1 MNWIELAGTAVALAM
16 DAFAVAMCRGLEM
29 KKLNVKHL
37 FLIAFMFGLFQALMP
52 LIGYWVSFWLKQYI
66 EPVDHWIAFA
76 LLAFIG
82 IKMIAEAV
90 KGGDE
95 KKEEEGALHF
105 KMLLLMSFATSID
118 ALVVGI
124 TFVAT
129 GTDVWVGCAVIG
141 VITFALSA
149 LGVLLGNKVGA
160 RFSGKAEI
168 FGGAVLILIGLKIL
182 LDHLGVL
189 PF

>member
-1 MNWIELAGTAVALAM
+1 MNWLELGGTAVALAM

-37 FLIAFMFGLFQALMP
+37 LLIALMFGLFQALMP
-52 LIGYWVSFWLKQYI
+52 LIGWVVSVQFKKYI

-76 LLAFIG
+76 LLVFIG
-82 IKMIAEAV
+82 VKMIAEAF
-90 KGGDE
+90 KGDE
-95 KKEEEGALHF
+95 DKKDSLNF
-105 KMLLLMSFATSID
+105 KMLLLMSLATSID

-129 GTDVWVGCAVIG
+129 ETNVWIGCSVIG
-141 VITFALSA
+141 AVTFAISA
-149 LGVLLGNKVGA
+149 FGVFLGNKVGK
-160 RFSGKAEI
+160 RFSSKAEI

-182 LDHLGVL
+182 LEHLGVIA
-189 PF
+189 F

>member
-1 MNWIELAGTAVALAM
+1 MNWIELSGTGIALAM

-29 KKLNVKHL
+29 KKLNIKHL
-37 FLIAFMFGLFQALMP
+37 LLIALTFGFFQALMP
-52 LIGYWVSFWLKQYI
+52 LIGYGVSFWLKDVI

-82 IKMIAEAV
+82 IKMIIEAV
-90 KGGDE
+90 KGGEE
-95 KKEEEGALHF
+95 KSEEGLHI
-105 KMLLLMSFATSID
+105 KMLLLMAVATSID

-129 GTDVWVGCAVIG
+129 ETNVWLGCGVIG
-141 VITFALSA
+141 VITFALCA
-149 LGVLLGNKVGA
+149 FGVFLGNKVGNK
-160 RFSGKAEI
+160 FSDKAEI
-168 FGGAVLILIGLKIL
+168 FGGVVLILIGLKIL
-182 LDHLGVL
+182 LEHLGVL